1 MWTTTIAPVRGLRL
15 SRHISSLMGDTTNH
29 NKTEKS
35 NESNT
40 IKRRIIDQQKTFLE
54 FYGKYQGIVTASCK
68 AININPSTF
77 YEWVKKY
84 PGFKKQVEKIK
95 NEQVGYVEDKLI
107 QAIADNNISAII
119 FYLKS
124 KHPEYKQK
132 QEITFGDKE
141 QMDKILN
148 RIDKILP

>member
-1 MWTTTIAPVRGLRL
+1 MEN
-15 SRHISSLMGDTTNH
+15 TTNH
-29 NKTEKS
+29 NKTEKT

-40 IKRRIIDQQKTFLE
+40 IKRRIIEQQKTFLE
-54 FYGKYQGIVTASCK
+54 FYAKYQGIVTVACK

-77 YEWVKKY
+77 YDWMKKY
-84 PGFKKQVEKIK
+84 SSFRKKVEKIK
-95 NEQVGYVEDKLI
+95 KEQVGFVEDKLI

-124 KHPEYKQK
+124 KHPDYKPR

-141 QMDKILN
+141 QMDKVLN
-148 RIDKILP
+148 KVDKLLP